1 MKKIYKDKLQNY
13 FNNHIDVIKKTQN
26 AMSSKI
32 HEISSV
38 LSSSFM
44 NGNKLLIC
52 GNGGSASDSQHIAT
66 EFMSALTHDV
76 RRNALPAIALTTDTS
91 FLTAHTNDFGYN
103 EVFSRQVE
111 GLGKK
116 GDVLI
121 GLSTSGKSKNVIK
134 ALKTAKA
141 LNMETILLT
150 GMFNQKQ
157 LC

>member
-1 MKKIYKDKLQNY
+1 
-13 FNNHIDVIKKTQN
+13 
-26 AMSSKI
+26 MSSKI
-32 HEISSV
+32 HEISNV

-91 FLTAHTNDFGYN
+91 FNSSPNDFGYN

-116 GDVLI
+116 
-121 GLSTSGKSKNVIK
+121 
-134 ALKTAKA
+134 
-141 LNMETILLT
+141 E
-150 GMFNQKQ
+150 MF
-157 LC
+157 